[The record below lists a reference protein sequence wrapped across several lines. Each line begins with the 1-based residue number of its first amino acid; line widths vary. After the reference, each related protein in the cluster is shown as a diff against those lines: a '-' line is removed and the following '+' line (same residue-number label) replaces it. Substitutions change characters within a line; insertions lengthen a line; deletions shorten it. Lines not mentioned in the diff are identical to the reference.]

1 MAKYTAAAVTLLV
14 LLASAA
20 AARAA
25 DETPLPHQQ
34 WSFDG
39 VFGTYD
45 RAAMQRGFQ
54 VYKQVC
60 SACHPVKHLRFGDL
74 AALGYTPGE
83 IKAIAATDQV
93 TDGPND
99 QGQMFQRPGR
109 SSDPIPGPF
118 PNDQAARAANGGALP
133 PDLSLIVNA
142 RDGGADYVYA
152 ILNGFKPPPAGFQV
166 PPGRYY
172 NEYFLGH
179 LIAMPPPLSDGV
191 LTYADGT
198 KATVP
203 QMAHDVATF
212 LAWASQPTLEIRH
225 RTGARVFLFLIV
237 AVGVFYAAKRK
248 IWAVVH

>member
-1 MAKYTAAAVTLLV
+1 MVKHMAAAAVLAV
-14 LLASAA
+14 LLALLSPVVF
-20 AARAA
+20 AA
-25 DETPLPHQQ
+25 DETPPLPHQQ

-74 AALGYTPGE
+74 AALGYTPSE

-99 QGQMFQRPGR
+99 QGQMYQRPGR
-109 SSDPIPGPF
+109 PSDPIPGPF

-142 RDGGADYVYA
+142 REGGADYVYA
-152 ILNGFKPPPAGFQV
+152 ILNGFTPPPAGFQV

-172 NEYFLGH
+172 NEYFPRPFDRDAAAAQRRHCDLRGRNQG
-179 LIAMPPPLSDGV
+179 DGA
-191 LTYADGT
+191 ADG
-198 KATVP
+198 A
-203 QMAHDVATF
+203 
-212 LAWASQPTLEIRH
+212 
-225 RTGARVFLFLIV
+225 
-237 AVGVFYAAKRK
+237 
-248 IWAVVH
+248 